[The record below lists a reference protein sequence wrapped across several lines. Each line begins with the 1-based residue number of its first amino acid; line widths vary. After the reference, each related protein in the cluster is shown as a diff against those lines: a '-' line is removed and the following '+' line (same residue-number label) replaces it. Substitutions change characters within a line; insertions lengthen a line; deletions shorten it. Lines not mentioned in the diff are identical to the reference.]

1 VTKGIGKKFTKVEE
15 AISQLFLLALFD
27 DEFEEEDPQIA
38 LTSLPVKKSGL
49 ALPNL
54 VASADLNCKASILAT
69 SHLMAA
75 F

>member
-1 VTKGIGKKFTKVEE
+1 VTKGIGNKFAKVEE
-15 AISQLFLLALFD
+15 AISQLFLLALFN
-27 DEFEEEDPQIA
+27 DEFKEEDPQIA
-38 LTSLPVKKSGL
+38 LTSLPVNKSGL

-54 VASADLNCKASILAT
+54 VASADSNSEASILAT